1 MRTNKGF
8 DFPLHSLLNIYTHIK
23 HIIELFRSLL
33 NMTMTSADLEL
44 NWEHS
49 KPLAKRKFFQI
60 FPHLLYL
67 YPRLSHRF
75 SFASPRLDKQYR
87 HRYLLDFEHEGILG
101 YRGYWNS
108 FFQIKMTGHFE
119 QNPSL
124 NWPCYQKELDIGLV
138 SFVYIYT
145 VTDFRITESVWINR
159 LDGKQQW
166 EKMTHYPLCVVWFP
180 GPSDQKRSAVKIPH
194 IFSWVARAVGREVCE
209 VNGLYSTEPQMGS
222 CFFNLVARDRCYNLL
237 CLNLR

>member
-1 MRTNKGF
+1 
-8 DFPLHSLLNIYTHIK
+8 
-23 HIIELFRSLL
+23 
-33 NMTMTSADLEL
+33 MTMTSADLEL

-49 KPLAKRKFFQI
+49 KPLAKRKFSQI

-87 HRYLLDFEHEGILG
+87 HRYLLDFQHEGILD

-124 NWPCYQKELDIGLV
+124 HWPCYQKELDIGLV
-138 SFVYIYT
+138 SLVYIYT

-166 EKMTHYPLCVVWFP
+166 EKMTHYPPCVVWFP
-180 GPSDQKRSAVKIPH
+180 GPSSQKRSTVKNPH
-194 IFSWVARAVGREVCE
+194 ICRCVARAVGREVCE
-209 VNGLYSTEPQMGS
+209 VNGLYSTEP
-222 CFFNLVARDRCYNLL
+222 
-237 CLNLR
+237 

>member
-1 MRTNKGF
+1 MHWPYFVAVGHNFSNMVFGVKDGSIFNLKSMTLVYEDEQRVWFSTALSFK
-8 DFPLHSLLNIYTHIK
+8 HMYTMIK
-23 HIIELFRSLL
+23 HVIELFRSLL

-49 KPLAKRKFFQI
+49 KPLAKRTFSQI

-87 HRYLLDFEHEGILG
+87 HRYLLDFQHEGILD

-108 FFQIKMTGHFE
+108 FFQIKMTGYFE
-119 QNPSL
+119 QNPSPH
-124 NWPCYQKELDIGLV
+124 WPCYQKELDIGLV

-159 LDGKQQW
+159 LDWKKQW
-166 EKMTHYPLCVVWFP
+166 EKMTHYPPCVFWFP
-180 GPSDQKRSAVKIPH
+180 GPLLKND
-194 IFSWVARAVGREVCE
+194 
-209 VNGLYSTEPQMGS
+209 PQ
-222 CFFNLVARDRCYNLL
+222 LKT
-237 CLNLR
+237 